1 MSDKKVLLLTLA
13 LPNPDEKEA
22 LQQYQQGAGPLFAKH
37 GGKGLGKIA
46 IAENFVG
53 DNPAAF
59 LGIAEFPSAKAVKG
73 LFSSEDYQ
81 KLVPARDKGLKALNL
96 YISQPDQV
104 VPSLEGDN
112 KSLLI
117 TMAAPA
123 NMEALQQYQQGAGP
137 LSAKHSG
144 KGLGKIAIAENFVGD
159 NPAAFLSIAEF
170 PSNQAIKDF
179 FNDEAYQ
186 PLIPMREKAL
196 SSLNL
201 YIAS

>member
-1 MSDKKVLLLTLA
+1 MSDKKVLLLTFA

-22 LQQYQQGAGPLFAKH
+22 LGKYSQKSAVLSQQHGAHVFARFSVREQLQGNTPT
-37 GGKGLGKIA
+37 A
-46 IAENFVG
+46 IV
-53 DNPAAF
+53 
-59 LGIAEFPSAKAVKG
+59 GIAEFPSVEAVKG
-73 LFSSEDYQ
+73 LFGSDEYQ
-81 KLVPARDKGLKALNL
+81 KLIPARDKGLKALNL

-137 LSAKHSG
+137 LSAKHGG

-170 PSNQAIKDF
+170 PSDQAVKDF
-179 FNDEAYQ
+179 FNDEDYQ
-186 PLIPMREKAL
+186 PLIPLRDKAL

-201 YIAS
+201 YPVS